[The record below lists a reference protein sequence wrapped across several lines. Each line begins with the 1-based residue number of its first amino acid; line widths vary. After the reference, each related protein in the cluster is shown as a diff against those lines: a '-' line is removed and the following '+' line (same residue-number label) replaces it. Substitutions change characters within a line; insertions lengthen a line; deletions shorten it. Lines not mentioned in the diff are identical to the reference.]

1 MGRIALSEAALS
13 LGEVQVVGQRAS
25 VNQGLDKKSFDVA
38 NNISQSGGTILDAMA
53 NMPGISINQEGKV
66 LLRGSD
72 KVVILI
78 DGKQSALTGMAN
90 QKGLEN
96 IASSNIERIEVIN
109 NPSAKYDASGMA
121 GIINIV
127 YKKEYEKG
135 FNGDVGLSLGVGAL
149 TKRRKDLPSTLGSYS
164 FNKKIIPSLNLNY
177 RTSNFNTFLQTEI
190 IQQKSLPNNEFTTR
204 YYDDG
209 TSTISQVPEN
219 RLQTHYVV
227 KG

>member
-1 MGRIALSEAALS
+1 MICTTYFLTFFSE
-13 LGEVQVVGQRAS
+13 
-25 VNQGLDKKSFDVA
+25 
-38 NNISQSGGTILDAMA
+38 
-53 NMPGISINQEGKV
+53 
-66 LLRGSD
+66 
-72 KVVILI
+72 LI
-78 DGKQSALTGMAN
+78 PPTG
-90 QKGLEN
+90 
-96 IASSNIERIEVIN
+96 
-109 NPSAKYDASGMA
+109 
-121 GIINIV
+121 
-127 YKKEYEKG
+127 
-135 FNGDVGLSLGVGAL
+135 
-149 TKRRKDLPSTLGSYS
+149 S